1 MTIYAYELCPFISAL
16 SYLSRQIPNAI
27 WLHRKYIVLRSEH
40 RIEPKYTCLKEI
52 VLYYALLVPAG
63 FQFLEN

>member
-1 MTIYAYELCPFISAL
+1 MHMNYAL

-27 WLHRKYIVLRSEH
+27 WLQRIYIVLRRSEH